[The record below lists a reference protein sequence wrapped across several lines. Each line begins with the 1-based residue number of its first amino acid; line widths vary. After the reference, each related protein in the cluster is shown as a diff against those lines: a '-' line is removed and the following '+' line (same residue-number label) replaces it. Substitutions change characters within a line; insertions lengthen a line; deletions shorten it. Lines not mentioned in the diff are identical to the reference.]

1 MRESV
6 RYNAC
11 DSTGCHNEGTW
22 TGGQRPVHISDRPR
36 HGRILPAGCN
46 WLAACPVRDTAPGRA
61 VQVCYP
67 AVNNYQ
73 ALVAAQDE
81 AVAAVERKTPAVFRE
96 LVEDG
101 KLRLL

>member
-1 MRESV
+1 M
-6 RYNAC
+6 
-11 DSTGCHNEGTW
+11 
-22 TGGQRPVHISDRPR
+22 
-36 HGRILPAGCN
+36 
-46 WLAACPVRDTAPGRA
+46 RDTAPGRA

-73 ALVAAQDE
+73 ALVAAQGE
-81 AVAAVERKTPAVFRE
+81 AAAVEQKTPAVFRE

>member
-1 MRESV
+1 M
-6 RYNAC
+6 
-11 DSTGCHNEGTW
+11 
-22 TGGQRPVHISDRPR
+22 
-36 HGRILPAGCN
+36 
-46 WLAACPVRDTAPGRA
+46 RDTAPGRA

-67 AVNNYQ
+67 VVNNYQ

-101 KLRLL
+101 KLRLLQRRRRRQD